1 MKLLKTLSFV
11 ALATLICGCTVSKE
25 ECDPR
30 GDPGF
35 FNKLGCTVSGS
46 YSQRVEDKK
55 AHVAK
60 LREELHVFSQETAA
74 LNDED
79 ALINE
84 DRASAQRRLDRIN
97 TELLKLEQK
106 VAVKAGQH
114 SALMKQVASAKD
126 QLKTVQ
132 TLPQNASIIEK
143 QVQKQK
149 LEAELDELLQAQT
162 AALEP

>member
-1 MKLLKTLSFV
+1 MKLLKTISFV

-30 GDPGF
+30 VDPGF

-55 AHVAK
+55 EHVAK
-60 LREELHVFSQETAA
+60 LREELHALSQETAA

-97 TELLKLEQK
+97 AELLKLEQK
-106 VAVKAGQH
+106 VAVKAGRDDLYFFPLYRDDFPC
-114 SALMKQVASAKD
+114 SGYCL
-126 QLKTVQ
+126 
-132 TLPQNASIIEK
+132 EK
-143 QVQKQK
+143 NVQKSYLK
-149 LEAELDELLQAQT
+149 CDH
-162 AALEP
+162 